1 MDNLKKAA
9 MLLQREFGPDWQS
22 IVQTLGTENLR
33 HRAGKEFTSFV
44 AYPERGAGGSNQWRG
59 NCSPKLVADV
69 LQYVLGCKRY
79 YNKDMSAFTLL
90 DPMSG
95 SGSSK
100 AAADQLGVK
109 SVLYDL
115 NPNPANGKGGWNA
128 LKDEV
133 SDDADMIFLHPPYHQ
148 IVRYSGNMWGNEP
161 HPDDLSNCE
170 SYHEFIDKLN
180 YVIKKLYMAL
190 RKDGRMA
197 ILVGDIRQQG
207 SFYSIQHD
215 IMTLGTLEAFV
226 VKGQYN
232 CKSDSRTYAKP
243 FVPIVTEYMLL
254 LKKEGGLL

>member
-1 MDNLKKAA
+1 
-9 MLLQREFGPDWQS
+9 
-22 IVQTLGTENLR
+22 
-33 HRAGKEFTSFV
+33 
-44 AYPERGAGGSNQWRG
+44 
-59 NCSPKLVADV
+59 
-69 LQYVLGCKRY
+69 
-79 YNKDMSAFTLL
+79 
-90 DPMSG
+90 MSG
-95 SGSSK
+95 SGTSK

-133 SDDADMIFLHPPYHQ
+133 TDDADMIFLHPPYHQ
-148 IVRYSGNMWGNEP
+148 IVRYSGSMWGDEP

-170 SYHEFIDKLN
+170 SYLEFIDKLN

-190 RKDGRMA
+190 RTDGRMA

-215 IMTLGTLEAFV
+215 IMTLGALEAFV

-232 CKSDSRTYAKP
+232 CKSDSRKYAKP

-254 LKKEGGLL
+254 LKKEGGLLIPFTRRVTGEFDMLRYDNSAVTWNHLVRTVMESKGGRIKAEELYNILAEHPKARGRQHYKDRIRAVIQEYPDLYSFCGRGEYRLNYAVS